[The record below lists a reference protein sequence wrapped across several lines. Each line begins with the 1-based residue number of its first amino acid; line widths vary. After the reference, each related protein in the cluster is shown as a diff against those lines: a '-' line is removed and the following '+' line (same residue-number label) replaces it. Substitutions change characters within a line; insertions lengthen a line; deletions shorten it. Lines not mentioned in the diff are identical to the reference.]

1 MHNNGVI
8 LRPGVYD
15 VITDEEMI
23 QGLSFASFRRVW
35 LTLSALMRARLVSD
49 KPLDV
54 DERRGM
60 AAQKTTDLRRVLADA
75 EKNARELRDRQEAA

>member
-1 MHNNGVI
+1 MHNNEVI